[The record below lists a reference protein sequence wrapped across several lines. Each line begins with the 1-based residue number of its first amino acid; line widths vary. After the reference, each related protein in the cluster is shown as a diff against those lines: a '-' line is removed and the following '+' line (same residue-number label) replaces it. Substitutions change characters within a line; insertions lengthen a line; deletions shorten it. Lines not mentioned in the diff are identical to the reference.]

1 MLTSFSPHKPL
12 LATQLIGRATPLA
25 TLQEAVQVVPR
36 RRGVCFLLAGEAG
49 IGKSRL
55 TTEARTLA
63 QQNGFVIVQGN
74 CYEPDHSLPYAPW
87 LDLLRDFCARHDD
100 AELIHA
106 FGDTLPE
113 LARLRP
119 QLHTLISTPIP
130 PAPLTDPE
138 QEKRQLFTALFT
150 FLTRLAETAPL
161 LVVIEDLHW
170 CDDTSLE
177 FLQLLAR
184 RGRDLPL
191 LLLLTYRNDELTPPL
206 RHLLAELD
214 RGRCATELTLSRL
227 SLNDTQAMIAAIF
240 EQEYPIQ
247 TEFVAAIHHL
257 TDGNPFFIEETL
269 KALVTAGDIFQAY
282 GRWTRKPIAELH
294 IPRSVEDAVQ
304 RRTRQLSPP
313 AQALLQLAAVAG
325 RRFDFNLLQTL
336 TNHSEA
342 ELLALMKTLIGAQL
356 VVEET
361 ADRFAF
367 RHALTR
373 QAVYHQLLRRERRTL
388 HQTIAQTLE
397 QLAAGGLDVPL
408 GDLAYHFFEAESW
421 DKARDYAWQA
431 GEEAQKL
438 FAPRAAAEQFSR
450 AITACEQAGQTPAAA
465 LYQARAQAYDR
476 LSHFEQARADYE
488 QAHRLARQQNEPEMA
503 WQALLNLGFLWVG
516 QEYHQAGIHLEQAL
530 QLARQMNRPAI
541 LGQTLNRVGN
551 WHLMTERDDLSIP
564 YHQEALT
571 LFQQAGNRW
580 GMAHSLDLLGIS
592 HFMHGDMVMGAH
604 YYEQAIPLWRE
615 LGERQWLVSSLA
627 TYATRGG
634 NGLFPFAT
642 TPSVPLTQCVTEVQ
656 EAIHLAQTIGWLNG
670 EAAATT
676 WYAILLAPRGEFQ
689 AALAT
694 GQTALALAEQL
705 EHNLWLDTVHC
716 LLGIVYR
723 ELGHFVQAEHYLQ
736 RALQGAKAARSITV
750 IHTMSGNLAR
760 VYIAQGRLDEA
771 EALLAEV
778 ITPDMPLRMQG
789 QQLVRWAQAEL
800 MLARQTPSV
809 ALPIVEQLLSALP
822 GTDPPVVPALWL
834 LWGEV
839 LLAMERYKEAEK
851 VLAAAADAAANLDHL
866 PVLWRTQATLAR
878 LYQARKQLKA
888 MEQAAVQARQVITTL
903 ADKLTQPD
911 LRQSFLQM
919 AELQLP
925 VAAARRTA
933 SFGGLTRREHEVA
946 TLVSQG
952 LSNAVIAETL
962 VLSERTIEKHVEN
975 IMNKLGF
982 DSRVQIAAWVVSQQ
996 SVASSQ

>member
-1 MLTSFSPHKPL
+1 MPTFSPHKPL
-12 LATQLIGRATPLA
+12 LAARLIGRTIPLA
-25 TLQEAVQVVPR
+25 TLQETIQAVSR
-36 RRGVCFLLAGEAG
+36 RRGVCLLLAGEAG

-55 TTEARTLA
+55 TTEAKTLA
-63 QQNGFVIVQGN
+63 QQDGFVIVQGN
-74 CYEPDHSLPYAPW
+74 CYEPDHTLPYAPW
-87 LDLLRDFCARHDD
+87 LDLLRDFCAGRND
-100 AELIHA
+100 ADLIYA

-119 QLHTLISTPIP
+119 QLQSLIASPTLP
-130 PAPLTDPE
+130 PAHTDPE
-138 QEKRQLFTALFT
+138 QEKRHLFTALFT
-150 FLTRLAETAPL
+150 FLTRLTETAPL
-161 LVVIEDLHW
+161 LIVIEDLHW

-177 FLQLLAR
+177 FLYRLAR

-206 RHLLAELD
+206 RHWLAELD
-214 RGRCATELTLSRL
+214 RGRYATELSLTRL
-227 SLNDTQAMIAAIF
+227 SLSDTQAMIAAIF
-240 EQEYPIQ
+240 EQEHPIQ
-247 TEFVAAIHHL
+247 TEFVTTIHHL

-269 KALVTAGDIFQAY
+269 KALVTDGDIFQAY

-304 RRTRQLSPP
+304 RRTRQLNPP

-325 RRFDFNLLQTL
+325 RRFDFNLLHAL
-336 TNHSEA
+336 TEHSEA
-342 ELLALMKTLIGAQL
+342 ELLTLMKMLIGAQL

-373 QAVYHQLLRRERRTL
+373 QAVYHQLLRRERRAL

-397 QLAAGGLDVPL
+397 RLAADGLDVPL
-408 GDLAYHFFEAESW
+408 GDFAYHFFEAENW
-421 DKARDYAWQA
+421 EKAQDYARQA
-431 GEEAQKL
+431 GTEAQKL
-438 FAPRAAAEQFSR
+438 FAPRAAGEQFTR
-450 AITACEQAGQTPAAA
+450 AITACEQARQTPAAA

-476 LSHFEQARADYE
+476 LGHFEQARADYE

-530 QLARQMNRPAI
+530 QLARQMNQPTT

-571 LFQQAGNRW
+571 LFQEAEDRW

-592 HFMHGDMVMGAH
+592 HFMHGDMVTGAH
-604 YYEQAIPLWRE
+604 YYQQAIPLWQE

-634 NGLFPFAT
+634 NSLFPFAV
-642 TPSVPLTQCVTEVQ
+642 TPAVSLTQCVTEVQ

-689 AALAT
+689 AALAV

-723 ELGHFVQAEHYLQ
+723 ELGEFALAEQYLH
-736 RALQGAKAARSITV
+736 RALQGARAARSITV
-750 IHTMSGNLAR
+750 IHTMAGNLAR
-760 VYIAQGRLDEA
+760 TYIATGKLEEA

-778 ITPDMPLRMQG
+778 ITPDIPLRMQG
-789 QQLVRWAQAEL
+789 HQLMKWAQAEL
-800 MLARQTPSV
+800 MLARQTPSL
-809 ALPIVEQLLSALP
+809 ALPIVEQLLAAAPSANH
-822 GTDPPVVPALWL
+822 PVVPALWL

-839 LLAMERYKEAEK
+839 LLAMEWYKEAEK
-851 VLAAAADAAANLDHL
+851 VLAAASAAAANLEHL
-866 PVLWRTQATLAR
+866 PVLWRTQVALAR

-888 MEQAAVQARQVITTL
+888 MEQVTTQARQVINTL

-911 LRQSFLQM
+911 LRQSFLQI
-919 AELQLP
+919 ANQQLP
-925 VAAARRTA
+925 VAAARRAA
-933 SFGGLTRREHEVA
+933 SFGGLTRREREVA

-962 VLSERTIEKHVEN
+962 TLSERTIEKHVEN

-996 SVASSQ
+996 SSVVSRQ